1 MRLLHGSFTD
11 IVEILRGQGHST
23 ANIAD
28 GILFDVGASSMQ
40 YSNRDRGF
48 SVTNNGPLDMRMNR

>member
-1 MRLLHGSFTD
+1 
-11 IVEILRGQGHST
+11 VEILRGQGHST